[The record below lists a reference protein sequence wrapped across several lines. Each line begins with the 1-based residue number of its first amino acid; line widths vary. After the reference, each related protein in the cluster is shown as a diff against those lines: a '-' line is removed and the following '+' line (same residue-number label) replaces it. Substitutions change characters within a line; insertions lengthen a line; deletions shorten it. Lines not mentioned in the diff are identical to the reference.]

1 MAGNQNQTGE
11 QSVNETERYLELT
24 PKSRAIWEEAKN
36 YLPGGDSRNSIF
48 WEPYPFFVESSS
60 GCHVIDADGVD
71 RVDFINTMTTMIL
84 GHAPKV
90 VMQAVEEQL
99 AKGVAYN
106 APNEHQVRLAKILC
120 QRIPSFDLLRFTN
133 SGTEAT
139 LNTLRAARAFTG
151 KSRFAKAEGGYH
163 GTHDSVTVSLRVN
176 PDQAGDADR
185 PNALPSSAGL
195 PDGVVEQVLI
205 IPFNDTQASLKL
217 LEENKDE
224 LAAVIVEPV
233 LGSVGMVP
241 ATPDFLAML
250 REFTQASGIILIFDE
265 VISFRVAPGGSQQYY
280 GITPDMTALGKIIGG
295 GFAVGA
301 FGGRRDIME
310 QYDPTTPNGPSVS
323 HAGTF
328 NANPVTMV
336 AGATTLEQLT
346 PDVYRRLAELT
357 EELRKGLR
365 DACAELE
372 VPVQVTGLGSLF
384 GIHFTDG
391 EIRGYR
397 DVAAGN
403 NALRHQ
409 MFLGL
414 MNEGFLTASNLVGS
428 LSTEMAEPEIDA
440 FVDAFKKVLAR
451 QL

>member
-1 MAGNQNQTGE
+1 MAGNQNKTGGQTGT
-11 QSVNETERYLELT
+11 ETERYLELT
-24 PKSRAIWEEAKN
+24 SKSRAIWEEAKN

-176 PDQAGDADR
+176 PDLAGDADR

-205 IPFNDTQASLKL
+205 IPFNDTQASLTL

-233 LGSVGMVP
+233 LGSVGMIP

-250 REFTQASGIILIFDE
+250 REFTQANSIILIFDE

-280 GITPDMTALGKIIGG
+280 GVTPDMTALGKIIGG

-310 QYDPTTPNGPSVS
+310 QYDPTLPKGPSVS

-365 DACAELE
+365 NACAELE

-403 NALRHQ
+403 SALRHQ

-440 FVDAFKKVLAR
+440 FVDAFRKVLAR